1 MRNFARSLSSKGN
14 SVKKLL
20 AGGTLAVLVFGGF
33 VAGAAPAS
41 AHTPNVTADCG
52 FVNVDLKYYQGA
64 DLTVVIDGAEVE
76 GTTFDREFV
85 KSYEISR
92 DADHEWS
99 IDVQAHDGDRY
110 DYQQS
115 GATTACE
122 TTPPAEVVPPATPET
137 VAGCA
142 ASLDDVILP
151 ENTEAIT
158 YTKSEAG
165 IVAALTSDAYAFPED
180 LGNYVLQEDGTALLP
195 TEYIVIE
202 EECAEP
208 TPEPSAPSA
217 APSEEAVPPSA
228 EPSASPSPEAEEPP
242 VLAATGATVGG
253 AIAFA
258 VLLAAGGIALVW
270 ARKRMQN
277 A

>member
-1 MRNFARSLSSKGN
+1 M
-14 SVKKLL
+14 KKLL
-20 AGGTLAVLVFGGF
+20 AGGTLAILAFGGMI
-33 VAGAAPAS
+33 AGAAPAS

-52 FVNVDLKYYQGA
+52 SVNVDLRYYQGA
-64 DLTVVIDGAEVE
+64 DLTVVIDGVAVE
-76 GTTFDREFV
+76 DMTFDREFV

-92 DADHEWS
+92 DANHEWS
-99 IDVQAHDGDRY
+99 VDVVAHDSSDYKSY
-110 DYQQS
+110 DFQDS
-115 GATTACE
+115 GTTEACE
-122 TTPPAEVVPPATPET
+122 TPTPPAEVVHPATPDT

-142 ASLDDVILP
+142 ASLDDVVLP

-158 YTKSEAG
+158 YTKTEAG
-165 IVAALTSDAYAFPED
+165 IVAALTSDAYAFPTD
-180 LGNYVLQEDGTALLP
+180 LGNYVLQEDGTALMP

-202 EECAEP
+202 EECEEP

-217 APSEEAVPPSA
+217 TPSEEAAVPSA
-228 EPSASPSPEAEEPP
+228 EPSASPSPAAEEPP

-258 VLLAAGGIALVW
+258 ALLAAGGIALVW
-270 ARKRMQN
+270 ARRRMQD

>member
-1 MRNFARSLSSKGN
+1 M
-14 SVKKLL
+14 KKLL
-20 AGGTLAVLVFGGF
+20 AGGTLAILAFGGMI
-33 VAGAAPAS
+33 ASAAPAS

-52 FVNVDLKYYQGA
+52 AVNVDLRQYSGA
-64 DLTVVIDGAEVE
+64 DLTVVIDGVEVE
-76 GTTFDREFV
+76 TLTFDREFV

-92 DADHEWS
+92 TANHEWS
-99 IDVQAHDGDRY
+99 IDVQAHDNDRY
-110 DYQQS
+110 DYQQAGS
-115 GATTACE
+115 TTACE

-142 ASLDDVILP
+142 ASLDDVVLP

-158 YTKSEAG
+158 YSKTEAG
-165 IVAALTSDAYAFPED
+165 VVATLVSDKYTFPED

-208 TPEPSAPSA
+208 TPEPSPSVE
-217 APSEEAVPPSA
+217 PSEEASVPPAA
-228 EPSASPSPEAEEPP
+228 EPSASPSPEAEETEE
-242 VLAATGATVGG
+242 LAATGATVGG

-258 VLLAAGGIALVW
+258 ALLALGGVALVW
-270 ARKRMQN
+270 ARKRMQQN